1 METDNSYC
9 FAVNNGD
16 LSKLHKAYHDTEY
29 GFKAKS
35 DNVLFGS
42 LILEINQA
50 GLSWNTIINK
60 KDSIR
65 EAYANFEVSKIS
77 AFAEKD
83 VENLLKNPGII
94 RMRGKIEA
102 IIHNAK
108 QVLLIQKGFGSFQ
121 NWLDQNH
128 PLSEE
133 KWTKLFKQTFKFA
146 GKEITKEFLMGNGYI
161 EGAHKKS
168 CPIYTKTLAA
178 KPMWTKKNS

>member
-1 METDNSYC
+1 MESDNSYC

-35 DNVLFGS
+35 DNALFGS

-60 KDSIR
+60 KESIKK
-65 EAYANFEVSKIS
+65 AYANFEVSKI
-77 AFAEKD
+77 AVFAEKD
-83 VENLLKNPGII
+83 IEDLLKNLGII
-94 RMRGKIEA
+94 RMRAKVEA
-102 IIHNAK
+102 IIQNAQ
-108 QVLLIQKGFGSFQ
+108 QVLLIQKEFGSFE

-128 PLSEE
+128 PMLEE
-133 KWTKLFKQTFKFA
+133 KWIKLFKKTFKFT
-146 GKEITKEFLMGNGYI
+146 GKEITKEFLMCNGYL

-168 CPIYTKTLAA
+168 CPIYSKTLAA
-178 KPMWTKKNS
+178 KPMWAKKNP